1 MLIYCYKI
9 RFHRINLS
17 TFFIKSFGLA
27 HTGRVGSVLLTLC
40 ISIERYCS
48 VCHSTCNFRAKS
60 LLLPTPIVFAIV
72 YNLPKFFELRSEVYY
87 EDEDSNTTNVE
98 NESVLPN
105 NDSSYLEKDTASN
118 YTTPEPTII
127 IVGTEIR
134 RNPWYII
141 IYVFWSKFLLVEI
154 VPYLL
159 MVVMNILIWRK
170 IQEFAKI
177 RRDAL
182 GIDEGKQSSIMK

>member
-1 MLIYCYKI
+1 MWKLGI
-9 RFHRINLS
+9 S
-17 TFFIKSFGLA
+17 SFFIKRFGLA

-48 VCHSTCNFRAKS
+48 VCHSTCNFRGAKS
-60 LLLPTPIVFAIV
+60 FLLPTPILFAIV
-72 YNLPKFFELRSEVYY
+72 YNLPKFFELRSEVLY
-87 EDEDSNTTNVE
+87 EDEALNTTNVE
-98 NESVLPN
+98 NESVLHN
-105 NDSSYLEKDTASN
+105 NDSSYFEKDTASN

-159 MVVMNILIWRK
+159 IIVMNILIWRK

-182 GIDEGKQSSIMK
+182 GIDEGKQRSIMK

>member
-1 MLIYCYKI
+1 M
-9 RFHRINLS
+9 
-17 TFFIKSFGLA
+17 
-27 HTGRVGSVLLTLC
+27 
-40 ISIERYCS
+40 
-48 VCHSTCNFRAKS
+48 
-60 LLLPTPIVFAIV
+60 
-72 YNLPKFFELRSEVYY
+72 YNLPKFFELRSEVLY
-87 EDEDSNTTNVE
+87 EDEALNTTNVE
-98 NESVLPN
+98 NESVLHN
-105 NDSSYLEKDTASN
+105 NDSSYFEKDTASN

-159 MVVMNILIWRK
+159 MIVMNILIWRK

-182 GIDEGKQSSIMK
+182 GIDEGKQSSIMKWMYSGK

>member
-1 MLIYCYKI
+1 M
-9 RFHRINLS
+9 
-17 TFFIKSFGLA
+17 
-27 HTGRVGSVLLTLC
+27 
-40 ISIERYCS
+40 
-48 VCHSTCNFRAKS
+48 
-60 LLLPTPIVFAIV
+60 FAIV

-87 EDEDSNTTNVE
+87 EDQNSNITNLE
-98 NESVLPN
+98 NESVLQN
-105 NDSSYLEKDTASN
+105 NDSLHLEKDSAAN
-118 YTTPEPTII
+118 NTTPEPTII

-134 RNPWYII
+134 RNPWYMI

-159 MVVMNILIWRK
+159 MIIMNILIWRK

>member
-1 MLIYCYKI
+1 M
-9 RFHRINLS
+9 
-17 TFFIKSFGLA
+17 
-27 HTGRVGSVLLTLC
+27 
-40 ISIERYCS
+40 
-48 VCHSTCNFRAKS
+48 
-60 LLLPTPIVFAIV
+60 
-72 YNLPKFFELRSEVYY
+72 YNLPKFFELRSEVLY
-87 EDEDSNTTNVE
+87 EDEATNTTNVE
-98 NESVLPN
+98 NESVLQDN
-105 NDSSYLEKDTASN
+105 NSSYFEKGIVSN

-159 MVVMNILIWRK
+159 MIVMNILIWRK

-182 GIDEGKQSSIMK
+182 GIDEGKQTSIMKWMYNGKQIEQLLEWFKILSSNHFLFQIPLRKLEYLYPLLLYLSSVRALL